1 MHEAVGRF
9 VGADVLRALLA
20 LAEPNT
26 CHNVELLRHAV
37 VRGYERRLEE
47 ISGPLHFAS
56 VAVRAAFPRSSL
68 SQTSRVQRCMIF
80 FVF

>member
-9 VGADVLRALLA
+9 VVADVLRALLA

-26 CHNVELLRHAV
+26 RHNVELLRHAV

-47 ISGPLHFAS
+47 ISE
-56 VAVRAAFPRSSL
+56 
-68 SQTSRVQRCMIF
+68 QQWQ
-80 FVF
+80 